1 MSTFPVIG
9 LTGATGQIGSR
20 ILDVLVDAGFPQIH
34 CLSRNAPENGE
45 IRSGVSWFQ
54 GDICDPLPLDAFMD
68 QVDIVIHAA
77 GLVSYKNRDRKALEQ
92 VNVEGTANLIN
103 LALEMEVKH
112 FIHISSCAVLSQVNA
127 EGFLDETSIFLPG
140 DVQRIYAH
148 SKYEGELEVWRGM
161 EEGLGVSILQPTI
174 VLDPSGQGRS
184 TRVFLDLVCGGTS
197 GYPTGS
203 HGFVDARDV
212 ARAVYMLVDR
222 GPVNERILL
231 CGENRTYREV
241 QDLLAEGMGR
251 LPARHAISEHKARWI
266 NRFRNW
272 FGGRGL
278 SDLEVRMAYENRSY
292 DASRARDKYSLTF
305 TPLAETIREVASK
318 NPCL

>member
-20 ILDVLVDAGFPQIH
+20 ILEALVDAGFPQIH
-34 CLSRNAPENGE
+34 CLSRNAPEYRE

-103 LALEMEVKH
+103 LALEMGVKH
-112 FIHISSCAVLSQVNA
+112 FIHISSSAVLSQVNA
-127 EGFLDETSIFLPG
+127 EGFLDEASIFLPG
-140 DVQRIYAH
+140 DVHRIYAN

-161 EEGLGVSILQPTI
+161 EEGLGISILQPTI
-174 VLDPSGQGRS
+174 VLDPSGRGRS
-184 TRVFLDLVCGGTS
+184 TRVFIDTVCRGNA

-203 HGFVDARDV
+203 HGFVDARDI
-212 ARAVYMLVDR
+212 ARAVHMLIDR

-241 QDLLAEGMGR
+241 QDLLAEAMGR
-251 LPARHAISEHKARWI
+251 LPAHSAISENKARWV
-266 NRFRNW
+266 NRFRRW
-272 FGGRGL
+272 FVGRGL
-278 SDLEVRMAYENRSY
+278 SDAEVRMAYEKRSF
-292 DASRARDKYSLTF
+292 DASRAREKYKLTF
-305 TPLAETIREVASK
+305 TPLIETIREVANK
-318 NPCL
+318 NPCS